1 MQPETV
7 LPPTENGASAPGV
20 NGYAAPVP
28 GDLMSSATGAAG
40 ALAGWAMSSISRK
53 VRGVPPTHTSPTILM
68 WYLGAAH
75 DNRPLHRDRFD
86 AFARYTFTWTQ
97 HIGPIKYLDLHPRL
111 VRFHVSG
118 TPASSIGVLCSGS
131 KHHVQTRCSNERQ
144 RTRTGGKEDEPGRCT
159 RGRDG

>member
-53 VRGVPPTHTSPTILM
+53 VRVSHPPAPPH
-68 WYLGAAH
+68 
-75 DNRPLHRDRFD
+75 NFD
-86 AFARYTFTWTQ
+86 
-97 HIGPIKYLDLHPRL
+97 
-111 VRFHVSG
+111 V
-118 TPASSIGVLCSGS
+118 SIGCSL
-131 KHHVQTRCSNERQ
+131 
-144 RTRTGGKEDEPGRCT
+144 
-159 RGRDG
+159 